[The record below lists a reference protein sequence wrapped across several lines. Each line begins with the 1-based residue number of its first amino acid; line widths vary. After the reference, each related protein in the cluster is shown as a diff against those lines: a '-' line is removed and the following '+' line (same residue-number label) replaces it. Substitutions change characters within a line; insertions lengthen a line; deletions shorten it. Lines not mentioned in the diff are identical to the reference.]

1 MIVCL
6 CVHNVKDGKRE
17 RERVSEK
24 LFLFSPYHLGKSIKM
39 VVTSTVK
46 CRNSLQI
53 RIRMGEQLILF
64 SLLYYYYFAW
74 FDHMSFDMIHSNQ
87 LYEFHF
93 INVFLKKKIDHK
105 IRLRSKICDSHKCM
119 WRQLDCI
126 NFA

>member
-6 CVHNVKDGKRE
+6 CVHNVKDGE
-17 RERVSEK
+17 RESEK

-93 INVFLKKKIDHK
+93 INDFFFLKSIIKSVCVQKYVIVTNA
-105 IRLRSKICDSHKCM
+105 CDVN
-119 WRQLDCI
+119 WI
-126 NFA
+126 V

>member
-1 MIVCL
+1 MTVCL

-46 CRNSLQI
+46 CENSLQI
-53 RIRMGEQLILF
+53 RIRMGEQLTRF
-64 SLLYYYYFAW
+64 SILYYYYFAC

-93 INVFLKKKIDHK
+93 INVFFFFQKSIIKSVCVQKQ
-105 IRLRSKICDSHKCM
+105 ICDSHKCM
-119 WRQLDCI
+119 
-126 NFA
+126 